1 MKALDD
7 SASTDLCTLYEDS
20 VNFLKDER
28 FTKIEYQ
35 TSANLY
41 NVVEYFESYSRT
53 LMNLIFQKIVLSQ
66 FLLKRILKTLT

>member
-1 MKALDD
+1 MNALDD

-35 TSANLY
+35 TSGNLY